1 MDNAANIS
9 EYSSK
14 EKRFLKIT
22 FYTICSL
29 FLLILA
35 GGVVRSTGS
44 GMGCPDWPK
53 CFDQLVP
60 PTSVSQLP
68 ANYEQAYVNKRI
80 EKNNRFAN
88 LLNKIGFA
96 AQADRILKDQSVLKS
111 EQFNVWNT
119 YTEYV
124 NRLIGAITGLFM
136 LAMTIAAF
144 AIRKN
149 NRSVFAICLGSLV
162 LVVLQAWIGSWVVST
177 NLTSWVITVHMFLA
191 LVIIGLVMLAYQNVK
206 YKNLPDLKLSAKK
219 LRTAELFTWL
229 SLTLCTAQILFGTEL
244 RESVD
249 QQAAFWN
256 QTNRA
261 SWVALS
267 GEVFNIHKGFSLL
280 LTLTTIICS
289 GYILE
294 HFKEIKRLI
303 SYVMVIITIM
313 ALQIITGIVL
323 AYFNL
328 PPAMQTLHLF
338 FASLLIGAWV
348 LQLALLANYRKS
360 ISMAIII

>member
-1 MDNAANIS
+1 MDHAANIS

-35 GGVVRSTGS
+35 GGVVRSSGS

-53 CFDQLVP
+53 CFDQWVP
-60 PTSVSQLP
+60 PTTVAALP
-68 ANYEQAYVNKRI
+68 ANYEQAYVNKRL

-88 LLNKIGFA
+88 LLRKIGFA

-124 NRLIGAITGLFM
+124 NRLIGALTGVFM
-136 LAMTIAAF
+136 LAMTISAYK
-144 AIRKN
+144 IRKH

-191 LVIIGLVMLAYQNVK
+191 LVIIGLVLLAYQNVK

-219 LRTAELFTWL
+219 LRSAELFTWL
-229 SLTLCTAQILFGTEL
+229 CLALCTAQILFGTAL

-256 QTNRA
+256 QTNRG
-261 SWVALS
+261 SWVTLS
-267 GEVFNIHKGFSLL
+267 GEVFNIHKGFSFL
-280 LTLTTIICS
+280 LTLATIICS
-289 GYILE
+289 GYMLE

-303 SYVMVIITIM
+303 SYVIVIITIM

-338 FASLLIGAWV
+338 FASLLIGAWM
-348 LQLALLANYRKS
+348 LQLALLVNYRKS

>member
-1 MDNAANIS
+1 
-9 EYSSK
+9 
-14 EKRFLKIT
+14 
-22 FYTICSL
+22 
-29 FLLILA
+29 
-35 GGVVRSTGS
+35 
-44 GMGCPDWPK
+44 
-53 CFDQLVP
+53 
-60 PTSVSQLP
+60 
-68 ANYEQAYVNKRI
+68 
-80 EKNNRFAN
+80 
-88 LLNKIGFA
+88 
-96 AQADRILKDQSVLKS
+96 
-111 EQFNVWNT
+111 
-119 YTEYV
+119 
-124 NRLIGAITGLFM
+124 
-136 LAMTIAAF
+136 
-144 AIRKN
+144 
-149 NRSVFAICLGSLV
+149 
-162 LVVLQAWIGSWVVST
+162 
-177 NLTSWVITVHMFLA
+177 MFLA
-191 LVIIGLVMLAYQNVK
+191 LVIIGLVLWAYQYVK
-206 YKNLPDLKLSAKK
+206 YKNLPDLKLSVKK

-229 SLTLCTAQILFGTEL
+229 SLALCTAQILFGTEL

-256 QTNRA
+256 QTNRG

-267 GEVFNIHKGFSLL
+267 GEVFNIHKGFSFL
-280 LTLTTIICS
+280 LTLATIICS
-289 GYILE
+289 GYMLE

>member
-1 MDNAANIS
+1 
-9 EYSSK
+9 
-14 EKRFLKIT
+14 
-22 FYTICSL
+22 
-29 FLLILA
+29 
-35 GGVVRSTGS
+35 
-44 GMGCPDWPK
+44 
-53 CFDQLVP
+53 
-60 PTSVSQLP
+60 
-68 ANYEQAYVNKRI
+68 
-80 EKNNRFAN
+80 
-88 LLNKIGFA
+88 
-96 AQADRILKDQSVLKS
+96 
-111 EQFNVWNT
+111 
-119 YTEYV
+119 
-124 NRLIGAITGLFM
+124 
-136 LAMTIAAF
+136 MTIAAF

-149 NRSVFAICLGSLV
+149 NRGVFSICLSSLV

-191 LVIIGLVMLAYQNVK
+191 LVIIGLVVLAYQNVK
-206 YKNLPDLKLSAKK
+206 FKNLPDLKLSAKK

-229 SLTLCTAQILFGTEL
+229 SLALCTTQIIFGTEL

-249 QQAAFWN
+249 QQATFWN
-256 QTNRA
+256 QSNRA

-280 LTLTTIICS
+280 LTLATIICS

-303 SYVMVIITIM
+303 SYVIVIITIM